1 MIRVVCI
8 ESPYAAPTP
17 EGIARNRRY
26 LDACILD
33 CVRRGETP
41 YASHKMLTDALND
54 ADAEAREMGIVAG
67 FQMREVLAIRHS
79 RLVTVEYVDLGI
91 SRGMLR
97 GVEHSESLQVPVEVR
112 QLGGEWSC
120 YSGCLR

>member
-1 MIRVVCI
+1 MIRVTII

-33 CVRRGETP
+33 CIRRGETP

-54 ADAEAREMGIVAG
+54 ANPEEREIGIAAG
-67 FQMREVLAIRHS
+67 FKMRNALLKLSHADGIDVSTVVYTDIGVSDGMRRGVAQAEVEQCSVQMRE
-79 RLVTVEYVDLGI
+79 
-91 SRGMLR
+91 
-97 GVEHSESLQVPVEVR
+97 
-112 QLGGEWSC
+112 LGGEWAQ
-120 YSGCLR
+120 